1 MLLGF
6 REATVADAELLEG
19 WLRDQVAAV
28 GAAPDQ
34 LVALLGRGVASFRS
48 SRPRTIA
55 STGSSAPR
63 SMLMTKVSA
72 PAS

>member
-34 LVALLGRGVASFRS
+34 LVALLETWCRELSIEPPAADREAQAAGAKSG
-48 SRPRTIA
+48 
-55 STGSSAPR
+55 APR
-63 SMLMTKVSA
+63 DRGGA
-72 PAS
+72 